1 MRLETTATVETAK
14 QVELS
19 PEVATGLRAE
29 LDAYAAKQRQVKQLE
44 SEMNEHR
51 KVIEVTRALI
61 GEKMVTFD
69 GYVITL
75 IEPVQTRLDK
85 AELLRAGVS
94 IAQLEAGTVS
104 KPSKPYIKI
113 RVPDGSV

>member
-1 MRLETTATVETAK
+1 MKLETTATVETAK

-44 SEMNEHR
+44 SEMDEHK

-61 GEKMVTFD
+61 GEKRVAFD
-69 GYVITL
+69 GYVVTL
-75 IEPVQTRLDK
+75 VEPVQTRLDK
-85 AELLRAGVS
+85 VELLRAGVS
-94 IAQLEAGTVS
+94 IAQLEAGTVT
-104 KPSKPYIKI
+104 KPSKSYVKI
-113 RVPDGSV
+113 SCPDIPV